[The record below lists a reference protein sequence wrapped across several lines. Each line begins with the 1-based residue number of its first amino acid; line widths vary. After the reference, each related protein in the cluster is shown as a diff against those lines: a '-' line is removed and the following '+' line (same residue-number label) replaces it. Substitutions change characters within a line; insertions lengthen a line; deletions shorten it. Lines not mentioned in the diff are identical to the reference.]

1 MNNWCLFSIFLFLKI
16 SFQKSNPII
25 STELYYEDSMQMR
38 YKIGQPSDRDIQKIS
53 LLANESLLNGYYILE
68 LSKTQEQFEKK
79 TLMIDKKPI
88 AIEVFRDNFHIRRDI
103 TKNETAVTV
112 KGFTFNSLHE
122 GPNLLE
128 IRAEQVALG
137 YGFKNTNY
145 SITHLLY
152 QQKLINKLQFSITYD
167 NKGFYSLNFGGV
179 PKGNKPYYGKCDIDT
194 NKISWGCNLIQV
206 NDYVPKNNSYVTFST
221 TFDNMIYVP
230 HEFMEYLKAK
240 YFETESCGFNKTFY
254 CDEKSFP
261 RIAEISFYFEGNLKV
276 TVPLFRLLHVETT
289 NNVFSVKH
297 NNTFYLQIYDG
308 STKGFNHWVL
318 PISVFYDYDI
328 LFDYDDKTI
337 TFYSEHND
345 VAYKDINKKVMKQLF
360 FIADVVLLGMMM
372 LFICQIRHFFVVL
385 DIDLNKD
392 E

>member
-68 LSKTQEQFEKK
+68 LSKTQKQFEKK

-152 QQKLINKLQFSITYD
+152 Q
-167 NKGFYSLNFGGV
+167 
-179 PKGNKPYYGKCDIDT
+179 
-194 NKISWGCNLIQV
+194 
-206 NDYVPKNNSYVTFST
+206 
-221 TFDNMIYVP
+221 
-230 HEFMEYLKAK
+230 
-240 YFETESCGFNKTFY
+240 
-254 CDEKSFP
+254 
-261 RIAEISFYFEGNLKV
+261 
-276 TVPLFRLLHVETT
+276 
-289 NNVFSVKH
+289 
-297 NNTFYLQIYDG
+297 
-308 STKGFNHWVL
+308 
-318 PISVFYDYDI
+318 
-328 LFDYDDKTI
+328 
-337 TFYSEHND
+337 
-345 VAYKDINKKVMKQLF
+345 
-360 FIADVVLLGMMM
+360 
-372 LFICQIRHFFVVL
+372 
-385 DIDLNKD
+385 
-392 E
+392 